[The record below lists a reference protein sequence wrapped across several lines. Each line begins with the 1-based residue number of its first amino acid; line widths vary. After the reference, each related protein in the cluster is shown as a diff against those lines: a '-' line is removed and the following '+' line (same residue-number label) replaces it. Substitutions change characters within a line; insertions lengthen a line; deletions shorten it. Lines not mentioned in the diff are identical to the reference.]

1 LTDFVISFLPIASPT
16 DSSSDEIFCEKVR
29 ENMSRIMHI
38 EMTQFDER
46 EVAELKKRPDLVR
59 HRHGK

>member
-1 LTDFVISFLPIASPT
+1 MTDFVISFLPIASPT

-38 EMTQFDER
+38 EMTPFYER
-46 EVAELKKRPDLVR
+46 EVA
-59 HRHGK
+59 

>member
-1 LTDFVISFLPIASPT
+1 MTDFVISFLPIASPT

-38 EMTQFDER
+38 EMTPFDER